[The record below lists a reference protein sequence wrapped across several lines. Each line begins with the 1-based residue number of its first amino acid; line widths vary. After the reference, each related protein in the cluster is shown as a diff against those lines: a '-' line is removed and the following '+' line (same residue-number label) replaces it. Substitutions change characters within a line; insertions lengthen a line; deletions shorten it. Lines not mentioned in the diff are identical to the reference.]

1 MKFRNSVSLALC
13 AFAAVALPAFSET
26 GANPEEGMKGAKGM
40 FFDQLEKKDVHST
53 TSVVGQNTGVRYWI
67 ELKRGDTNVKVNNKH
82 QFKTGDR
89 IRFHVI
95 PNIDGYAYVL
105 LTSGSRGERAVL
117 FPETKKVEG
126 NKVFRGRDVVIP
138 GDGYLAFD
146 ENPGTE
152 KVQLVVS
159 RLPIDATAYLNNNI
173 DENEP
178 PTMIASATEGSKD
191 LIPTKVYVSYG
202 VPHAKPIRD
211 SDEIVAYST
220 KATTTAS
227 KTEKKVEIASA
238 DVGSKRVAKVKE
250 KAESNAK
257 ASSKPAVRTTA
268 KSQTQR
274 DTVSVVKRKNKPTA
288 TTATSRNSADESDEM
303 AVTTVVKKDS
313 GTLHVDVTLDH
324 N

>member
-1 MKFRNSVSLALC
+1 MKFRKSVTLAFC
-13 AFAAVALPAFSET
+13 AFATAALPAFSET

-67 ELKRGDTNVKVNNKH
+67 ELKRGNTNVRVNNKYA
-82 QFKTGDR
+82 FKTGDR

-117 FPETKKVEG
+117 FPETKKAEG

-173 DENEP
+173 EDNEP
-178 PTMIASATEGSKD
+178 ATMIASANDGSKD

-211 SDEIVAYST
+211 SDDIVS
-220 KATTTAS
+220 KASTTTTS
-227 KTEKKVEIASA
+227 KTEKKVEVASA
-238 DVGSKRVAKVKE
+238 DLGSKRVAKNKE
-250 KAESNAK
+250 KSES
-257 ASSKPAVRTTA
+257 SSKPASKPAVKTSVR
-268 KSQTQR
+268 SSTQQ
-274 DTVSVVKRKNKPTA
+274 DVSVVKRKNKPPV
-288 TTATSRNSADESDEM
+288 TTASSAAEDSDE